1 MLSRVK
7 KNDLVLVTSGK
18 DKGKQGH
25 VISVD
30 VDKSVVMVKGI
41 AIVTRHLKARK
52 QGEQSRILKEESYI
66 PMCKVVPIC
75 PSCKK
80 ACRVQVSFLEDGKNK
95 SRVCH
100 RCKEAF

>member
-7 KNDLVLVTSGK
+7 KNDMVLVTSGK

-30 VDKSVVMVKGI
+30 NKKGVVMVKGI
-41 AIVTRHLKARK
+41 AIATKHLKAKR
-52 QGEQSRILKEESYI
+52 QGEQSRIVKEETQISL
-66 PMCKVVPIC
+66 CKVMPFC

-80 ACRVQVSFLEDGKNK
+80 ACRVQVNFLDSGKK
-95 SRVCH
+95 TRICH